1 MQFPARLRVHDIE
14 HPNQEALGE
23 SVHYLITDDVPVL
36 RRGQNETKQLVLIR
50 RIVCV
55 SSLSARAMMIVFML
69 LLTADRQH
77 AHNEKCCCA
86 GEDVLM
92 IEMMMMMMTVAT
104 ILKIAMWLYLNS

>member
-36 RRGQNETKQLVLIR
+36 RRAKQLVLIR

-92 IEMMMMMMTVAT
+92 IEMMMMMTVAT

>member
-1 MQFPARLRVHDIE
+1 MNWGFRVEVSVQFPARLRVHDIE
-14 HPNQEALGE
+14 HLNQEALGE

-77 AHNEKCCCA
+77 APNEKCCCA
-86 GEDVLM
+86 GEDD
-92 IEMMMMMMTVAT
+92 ADD
-104 ILKIAMWLYLNS
+104 